1 MWVYVN
7 YIKKIMIVYVNY
19 TKKYIVIG
27 DIFRLQVECYFVMFD
42 NFSYCYIQILTR
54 YIIKKVSFIQE
65 WNVKVMIL

>member
-1 MWVYVN
+1 M
-7 YIKKIMIVYVNY
+7 KVYVNY

-54 YIIKKVSFIQE
+54 YIFKKVSFIQE
-65 WNVKVMIL
+65 